1 MDVDHLP
8 GGWKVLAR
16 WESAD
21 LIAVDFV
28 GSGKYAGLQG
38 QVQYAPPGQ
47 VPAAPAG
54 ATVLTI
60 DGHRTKAW
68 HQSKTYDQIKAS
80 GDPADAYRA
89 FASWTDPAG
98 GQVKLAADTQDQLQ
112 LLAPLVDSSLHPITP
127 LLTATVTI
135 AGYVHFTAFAD
146 AVNAGVVKPWA
157 QLCTARHGL
166 SMIDVA
172 TTCIEI
178 RGAGGKGTTIAQLLP
193 ERADQIYSGRKYPFS
208 AYRATTINQRKVY
221 VAPDSKSVLTNDATG
236 TPVLVTAPTS
246 GPTTS
251 TTALAAVALGTHT

>member
-1 MDVDHLP
+1 MDVDNLP

-54 ATVLTI
+54 ATVLTV
-60 DGHRTKAW
+60 DGHHAKAW

-80 GDPADAYRA
+80 GDPADAYQV

-98 GQVKLAADTQDQLQ
+98 GQVKIAADSLDQLQ
-112 LLAPLVDSSLHPITP
+112 ILAPLVDSSLHPITP
-127 LLTATVTI
+127 LLTATATI
-135 AGYVHFTAFAD
+135 AGYVHFTAFAT
-146 AVNAGVVKPWA
+146 AVNAGGTPWA
-157 QLCTARHGL
+157 QLCTAKHDL
-166 SMIDVA
+166 SKIDGA
-172 TTCIEI
+172 TCIGIET
-178 RGAGGKGTTIAQLLP
+178 AHQGTTITQLLAEP
-193 ERADQIYSGRKYPFS
+193 ADQLNNGRRYPFS

-221 VAPDSKSVLTNDATG
+221 VAPDSKSVLTADDTG
-236 TPVLVTAPTS
+236 TPLVVTAPTS
-246 GPTTS
+246 GPTMS
-251 TTALAAVALGTHT
+251 TTALAAIALGAHT